1 MIYLQTTIKIFEMK
15 TTTITN
21 DYEAPALLTIEC
33 SVEAGFSASHIG
45 DNEGY
50 EIPDFENENE
60 L

>member
-1 MIYLQTTIKIFEMK
+1 MK
-15 TTTITN
+15 NTTITN

>member
-1 MIYLQTTIKIFEMK
+1 MQPTIKIFEMK
-15 TTTITN
+15 KTTITN
-21 DYEAPALLTIEC
+21 DYEAPSLLKIEC
-33 SVEAGFSASHIG
+33 SVEAGFSASYIG